1 MTTSPPSGIEHP
13 LASLRITRLVVGAAV
28 GVVLTMGLTSCDP
41 IPTDAPLAMSASQDG
56 VAIAICGDNPI
67 RDYYM
72 QFRKTADA
80 QWQTVFEAQGGPVE
94 AVDTAHP
101 DPSLSVS
108 TTEPFELIGG
118 SIVSALFADTA
129 ESSDVVY
136 EAEFRIPEAGL
147 AEHQWIKPD
156 GSVVDDPCPS

>member
-1 MTTSPPSGIEHP
+1 MQSH
-13 LASLRITRLVVGAAV
+13 TRRRFVLGTAV
-28 GVVLTMGLTSCDP
+28 GVVLTVGLTSCDP

-67 RDYYM
+67 RDYFM

-94 AVDTAHP
+94 VVDTAHP

-108 TTEPFELIGG
+108 NAEPFQLIGG
-118 SIVSALFADTA
+118 SIVSVLFADA
-129 ESSDVVY
+129 PESADVVY
-136 EAEFRIPEAGL
+136 EAEFRVPEAGL

>member
-1 MTTSPPSGIEHP
+1 
-13 LASLRITRLVVGAAV
+13 
-28 GVVLTMGLTSCDP
+28 MGLTSCDP
-41 IPTDAPLAMSASQDG
+41 IPTDAPLAMSASTDG
-56 VAIAICGDNPI
+56 VTIVICGDNPI
-67 RDYYM
+67 RDYFM

-94 AVDTAHP
+94 VVDTAHP

-108 TTEPFELIGG
+108 NAEPFQLIGG
-118 SIVSALFADTA
+118 SIVSVLFADA
-129 ESSDVVY
+129 PESADVVY
-136 EAEFRIPEAGL
+136 EAEFRVPEAGL